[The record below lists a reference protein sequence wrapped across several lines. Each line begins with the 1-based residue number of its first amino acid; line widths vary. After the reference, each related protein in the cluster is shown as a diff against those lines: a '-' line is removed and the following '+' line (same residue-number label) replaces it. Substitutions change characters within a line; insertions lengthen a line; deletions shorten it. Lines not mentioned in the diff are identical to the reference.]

1 MAGIRLSGLASGI
14 DTETMIKQLMQAE
27 RAPVDRLSQKKQTLT
42 WQRDAYREMNR
53 GLLDLR
59 TAASDM
65 LLSKNYTAKTAA
77 SSDSSKVTVTA
88 GSTSTTG
95 SVTIDKITNLA
106 SSSSLVLSRNASIT
120 NNITSDTKLNVSG
133 LVAKDGLGKME
144 LELNTYQADGTLG
157 TAVIMNFDGTST
169 IGDLVSKINSDKS
182 LGLSAVFNDITG
194 KLVLTRQNTGKLAA
208 SNEIIWMDKN
218 QSVFDSTTEPVKKA
232 VEGQNAVYSIGGTLL
247 EQKTNT
253 FTQNGLTITLAGT
266 STTPV
271 TLNTKLD
278 TQANFDSI
286 KKFVDKYNEMIDKMN
301 KKVREEKYRDFQPLT
316 DAQRKDLS
324 EDEVKKWEEKAISG
338 VLKNDSYLRDGMASF
353 RSALSSEI
361 DTGYSYTSGT
371 ETSQLKYMSQIGIT
385 STSDFRDG
393 GKLKIDE
400 TKLKKMLE
408 EQPEGVY
415 KLFTVDAPPPV
426 TNPDGTITKN
436 PGGLDGFVRQIQGF
450 ATTMRDKISKVAG
463 LDGAVATTYRL
474 GKSLADLDK
483 SMLTWEDK
491 LKTKEDS
498 YYRRFAAMEKAMSQA
513 NSQSATLSNYLTQG

>member
-53 GLLDLR
+53 GLLELR

-65 LLSKNYTAKTAA
+65 LLSKNYVAKAA
-77 SSDSSKVTVTA
+77 TSSDSSKIAVTANVSSVVGSITIEKIGQLASAASVTV
-88 GSTSTTG
+88 
-95 SVTIDKITNLA
+95 
-106 SSSSLVLSRNASIT
+106 
-120 NNITSDTKLNVSG
+120 
-133 LVAKDGLGKME
+133 
-144 LELNTYQADGTLG
+144 QGTLG
-157 TAVIMNFDGTST
+157 QSSDTTLADSELFQVDGS
-169 IGDLVSKINSDKS
+169 GKVNVQINSFAANGAAISETISLDSTQKLSDLISAINGKSS
-182 LGLSAVFNDITG
+182 LGMSAVYNEITG
-194 KLVLTRQNTGKLAA
+194 KLVLTKTSTGKLNPDGADITIRDA
-208 SNEIIWMDKN
+208 NADTELVNSQSPTLGKDGKN
-218 QSVFDSTTEPVKKA
+218 AEYT
-232 VEGQNAVYSIGGTLL
+232 IGGQVL
-247 EQKTNT
+247 EQRTNT
-253 FTQNGLTITLAGT
+253 FTQNGLTITLNGASDT
-266 STTPV
+266 AT

-286 KKFVDKYNEMIDKMN
+286 KKFVDKYNDLIDKMN

-324 EDEVKKWEEKAISG
+324 EDEVKKWEEKAVSG
-338 VLKNDSYLRDGMASF
+338 VLKNDSFLRDGLTSF
-353 RSALSSEI
+353 RGAISAKI
-361 DTGYSYTSGT
+361 DTGYSYIVDSKTVKLNT
-371 ETSQLKYMSQIGIT
+371 MAQIGIT

-393 GKLKIDE
+393 GKLKLDE

-408 EQPEGVY
+408 EHPEGVY
-415 KLFTVDAPPPV
+415 KLFTVDAPETV

-436 PGGLDGFVRQIQGF
+436 LEGLDGFVRQIQGF

-463 LDGAVATTYRL
+463 LDGAIATTYRL

-483 SMLTWEDK
+483 SMLTWNDK

-513 NSQSATLSNYLTQG
+513 NNQSATLANYLSQG

>member
-65 LLSKNYTAKTAA
+65 LLSKNYTAKTAT
-77 SSDSSKVTVTA
+77 SSDASKVVVTA
-88 GSTSTTG
+88 SPAATAG
-95 SVTIDKITNLA
+95 SVTIDSVTQLA
-106 SSSSLVLSRNASIT
+106 SASSLVISRNASATGSI
-120 NNITSDTKLNVSG
+120 SSQTKLDASG
-133 LVAKDGLGKME
+133 LVAKDGSGNME
-144 LELNTYQADGTLG
+144 LELSTYQADGTAG
-157 TAVIMNFDGTST
+157 TPVTMKFDGTAT

-208 SNEIIWMDKN
+208 SNEISWTDKN
-218 QSVFDSTTEPVKKA
+218 TPVVGTEPVKTATVGK
-232 VEGQNAVYSIGGTLL
+232 NAIYSIGGPAL

-253 FTQNGLTITLAGT
+253 FTQNGLTITLNGT
-266 STTPV
+266 STTA
-271 TLNTKLD
+271 TTINTKLD

-286 KKFVDKYNEMIDKMN
+286 KKFVDKYNDLIDKMN

-324 EDEVKKWEEKAISG
+324 EDEVKKWEEKAMSG
-338 VLKNDSYLRDGMASF
+338 VLKNDSFLREGMDAF
-353 RSALSSEI
+353 RSAISSKI
-361 DTGYSYTSGT
+361 DTGYSYTVDSKSV
-371 ETSQLKYMSQIGIT
+371 ELNYMSQIGIT

-415 KLFTVDAPPPV
+415 KLFTADAPEPV
-426 TNPDGTITKN
+426 KNSDGSVTPN

-491 LKTKEDS
+491 LTKKENA
-498 YYRRFAAMEKAMSQA
+498 YYRRFAAMEQAMNQA
-513 NSQSATLSNYLTQG
+513 NSQSATLASYLGQ

>member
-65 LLSKNYTAKTAA
+65 LLSKNYTAKTAS
-77 SSDSSKVTVTA
+77 SSDASKVSVSASPTA
-88 GSTSTTG
+88 TAG
-95 SVTIDKITNLA
+95 SVTIDSVTQLA
-106 SSSSLVLSRNASIT
+106 SASSLVISRNSSLSGAVS
-120 NNITSDTKLNVSG
+120 SQTKLDASG
-133 LVAKDGLGKME
+133 LVGKDGAGNME
-144 LELNTYQADGTLG
+144 LELSTYQADGTTG
-157 TAVIMNFDGTST
+157 TPVTMKFDGTAT

-182 LGLSAVFNDITG
+182 IGLSAVFNDITG
-194 KLVLTRQNTGKLAA
+194 KLVLTRQSTGELAA
-208 SNEIIWMDKN
+208 SNEISWTDKN
-218 QSVFDSTTEPVKKA
+218 TPAVGTEPIKTEVAGK
-232 VEGQNAVYSIGGTLL
+232 NAIYSIGGTAL

-253 FTQNGLTITLAGT
+253 FTQNGLTITLNGT
-266 STTPV
+266 STTA
-271 TLNTKLD
+271 TTINTKLD

-286 KKFVDKYNEMIDKMN
+286 KKFVDKYNDLIDKMN

-316 DAQRKDLS
+316 DAQRKELS
-324 EDEVKKWEEKAISG
+324 EDEVKKWEEKAMSG
-338 VLKNDSYLRDGMASF
+338 VLKNDSFLRDGMISF
-353 RSALSSEI
+353 RSVISSKI
-361 DTGYSYTSGT
+361 DTGYSYELDSKIVG
-371 ETSQLKYMSQIGIT
+371 LNYMSQIGIT

-393 GKLKIDE
+393 GKLAIDE
-400 TKLKKMLE
+400 IKLKKMLE

-415 KLFTVDAPPPV
+415 KLFTADAPEPV
-426 TNPDGTITKN
+426 KNPDGSVTTN
-436 PGGLDGFVRQIQGF
+436 PGGIDGFVRQIQGF
-450 ATTMRDKISKVAG
+450 AAIMRDKISKVAG

-491 LKTKEDS
+491 LKTKENA
-498 YYRRFAAMEKAMSQA
+498 YYRRFAAMEQAMNQA
-513 NSQSATLSNYLTQG
+513 NSQSATLASYLGQ

>member
-65 LLSKNYTAKTAA
+65 LLSKNYTAKTAT
-77 SSDSSKVTVTA
+77 SSDSSKVSVTA
-88 GSTSTTG
+88 SPAATAG
-95 SVTIDKITNLA
+95 SVTIDKIGQLA
-106 SSSSLVLSRNASIT
+106 SAASVTMITTAGKSSDTTLADSGMFTVTDGKINVQINSFSADGKAISETISLDATQKLSDLTSAINAKSSL
-120 NNITSDTKLNVSG
+120 G
-133 LVAKDGLGKME
+133 M
-144 LELNTYQADGTLG
+144 
-157 TAVIMNFDGTST
+157 
-169 IGDLVSKINSDKS
+169 
-182 LGLSAVFNDITG
+182 SAVYNDITG
-194 KLVLTRQNTGKLAA
+194 KLVLTKTSTGKLNPSGADITIRDA
-208 SNEIIWMDKN
+208 NANSEIVNSESLTMGQDGKN
-218 QSVFDSTTEPVKKA
+218 AKYT
-232 VEGQNAVYSIGGTLL
+232 IGGQEL
-247 EQKTNT
+247 EQRTNT
-253 FTQNGLTITLAGT
+253 FTQNGLTITLNGT
-266 STTPV
+266 ATTAT

-316 DAQRKDLS
+316 DAQRKELS

-338 VLKNDSYLRDGMASF
+338 VLKNDSFLRDGMNSF
-353 RSALSSEI
+353 RSAISAKI
-361 DTGYSYTSGT
+361 DTGYSYTADSKT
-371 ETSQLKYMSQIGIT
+371 IELNYMSQIGIT

-393 GKLKIDE
+393 GKLKLDE

-415 KLFTVDAPPPV
+415 KLFTSDAPEPLKDAQG
-426 TNPDGTITKN
+426 NPIPSIN
-436 PGGLDGFVRQIQGF
+436 GLDGFVRQIQGF

-463 LDGAVATTYRL
+463 LDGSVATTYRL

-491 LKTKEDS
+491 LTKKENA
-498 YYRRFAAMEKAMSQA
+498 YYRRFAAMEQAMNQA
-513 NSQSATLSNYLTQG
+513 NSQSATLASYLGQ

>member
-65 LLSKNYTAKTAA
+65 LLSKNYTAKTAT
-77 SSDSSKVTVTA
+77 SSDSSKVSVTA
-88 GSTSTTG
+88 SPAATAG
-95 SVTIDKITNLA
+95 SVTIDKIGQLA
-106 SSSSLVLSRNASIT
+106 SAASVTMITAAGKSSDTTLADSGMFTVTDGKINVQINSFSADGKAISETISLDATQKLSDLTSAINAKSSL
-120 NNITSDTKLNVSG
+120 G
-133 LVAKDGLGKME
+133 M
-144 LELNTYQADGTLG
+144 
-157 TAVIMNFDGTST
+157 
-169 IGDLVSKINSDKS
+169 
-182 LGLSAVFNDITG
+182 SAVYNDITG
-194 KLVLTRQNTGKLAA
+194 KLVLTKTSTGKLNPSGADITIRDA
-208 SNEIIWMDKN
+208 NANSEIVNSESLTMGQDGKN
-218 QSVFDSTTEPVKKA
+218 AKYT
-232 VEGQNAVYSIGGTLL
+232 IGGQEL
-247 EQKTNT
+247 EQRTNT
-253 FTQNGLTITLAGT
+253 FTQNGLTITLNGT
-266 STTPV
+266 ATTAT

-316 DAQRKDLS
+316 DAQRKELS

-338 VLKNDSYLRDGMASF
+338 VLKNDSFLRDGMNSF
-353 RSALSSEI
+353 RSAISAKI
-361 DTGYSYTSGT
+361 DTGYSYTADSKT
-371 ETSQLKYMSQIGIT
+371 IELNYMSQIGIT

-393 GKLKIDE
+393 GKLKLDE

-415 KLFTVDAPPPV
+415 KLFTTDAPEP
-426 TNPDGTITKN
+426 TKDAQGNPIPGTA
-436 PGGLDGFVRQIQGF
+436 GLDGFVRQIQGF

-463 LDGAVATTYRL
+463 LDGSVSTTYRL

-483 SMLTWEDK
+483 SMLTWADK
-491 LKTKEDS
+491 LTSKENA
-498 YYRRFAAMEKAMSQA
+498 YYRRFAAMEQAMSQA
-513 NSQSATLSNYLTQG
+513 NSQSATLASYLGQ

>member
-65 LLSKNYTAKTAA
+65 LLSKNYTSKIATSSDATKVSVTA
-77 SSDSSKVTVTA
+77 SSGAVA
-88 GSTSTTG
+88 G
-95 SVTIDKITNLA
+95 SVTIDSVTQLA
-106 SSSSLVLSRNASIT
+106 SAASATIQTSPIQSSSTTLADSKLFTVNGDGKVNVQINTFTADGVAVNETISLNGTQTLADLTAAINSKTSLGMNAVYNDIKGKFVLTKNSTGVLNASSPDILVKDA
-120 NNITSDTKLNVSG
+120 NI
-133 LVAKDGLGKME
+133 
-144 LELNTYQADGTLG
+144 GT
-157 TAVIMNFDGTST
+157 
-169 IGDLVSKINSDKS
+169 DLVSSSDPVMGKKGIN
-182 LGLSAVFNDITG
+182 ARYT
-194 KLVLTRQNTGKLAA
+194 
-208 SNEIIWMDKN
+208 
-218 QSVFDSTTEPVKKA
+218 
-232 VEGQNAVYSIGGTLL
+232 IGGQEL

-253 FTQNGLTITLAGT
+253 FTQNGLTITLNGT
-266 STTPV
+266 STTA
-271 TLNTKLD
+271 TTINTKLD

-286 KKFVDKYNEMIDKMN
+286 KKFVDKYNEMMDKMN

-371 ETSQLKYMSQIGIT
+371 ETIQLKYMSQIGIT

-393 GKLKIDE
+393 GKLKLDE

-436 PGGLDGFVRQIQGF
+436 PGGLDGFVRQIQEF

-483 SMLTWEDK
+483 SMLTWTDK

-513 NSQSATLSNYLTQG
+513 NNQSATLTNYLTQG

>member
-65 LLSKNYTAKTAA
+65 LLSKNYTSKIATSSDATKVSVTA
-77 SSDSSKVTVTA
+77 SSGA
-88 GSTSTTG
+88 IAG
-95 SVTIDKITNLA
+95 SVTLDSVTQLA
-106 SSSSLVLSRNASIT
+106 SAASATIQTSPIQSSSTTLADSKLFNVNGDGKVNVQINTFTSDGVAVNETISLNGTQTLADLTAAINSKTSLGMNAVYNDIKGKFVLTKTSTGVLNASSPDILVKDA
-120 NNITSDTKLNVSG
+120 NI
-133 LVAKDGLGKME
+133 
-144 LELNTYQADGTLG
+144 GT
-157 TAVIMNFDGTST
+157 
-169 IGDLVSKINSDKS
+169 DLVSSSDP
-182 LGLSAVFNDITG
+182 VMG
-194 KLVLTRQNTGKLAA
+194 KKGV
-208 SNEIIWMDKN
+208 
-218 QSVFDSTTEPVKKA
+218 
-232 VEGQNAVYSIGGTLL
+232 NARYTIGGQEL

-253 FTQNGLTITLAGT
+253 FTQNGLTITLNGT
-266 STTPV
+266 STTA
-271 TLNTKLD
+271 TTINTKLD

-316 DAQRKDLS
+316 DAQRKELS

-338 VLKNDSYLRDGMASF
+338 VLKNDSFLRDGMTSF
-353 RSALSSEI
+353 RSAISAKI

-371 ETSQLKYMSQIGIT
+371 DTIQLNYMSQIGIT

-393 GKLKIDE
+393 GKLKLDE
-400 TKLKKMLE
+400 TKLKKVLE

-415 KLFTVDAPPPV
+415 KLFTADAPEPAKDGQG
-426 TNPDGTITKN
+426 NPIPSTAGI
-436 PGGLDGFVRQIQGF
+436 DGFVRQIQGF

-513 NSQSATLSNYLTQG
+513 NSQSATLTNYLTQG

>member
-65 LLSKNYTAKTAA
+65 LLSKNYTAKTAT
-77 SSDSSKVTVTA
+77 SSDSSKVSVTA
-88 GSTSTTG
+88 SPAATAG
-95 SVTIDKITNLA
+95 SVTIDKIGQLA
-106 SSSSLVLSRNASIT
+106 SAASVTMITTAGKSSDTTLADSGMFTVTDGKINVQINSFSADGKAISETISLDATQKLSDLTSAINAKSSL
-120 NNITSDTKLNVSG
+120 G
-133 LVAKDGLGKME
+133 M
-144 LELNTYQADGTLG
+144 
-157 TAVIMNFDGTST
+157 
-169 IGDLVSKINSDKS
+169 
-182 LGLSAVFNDITG
+182 SAVYNDITG
-194 KLVLTRQNTGKLAA
+194 KLVLTKTSTGKLNPNGADITIRDA
-208 SNEIIWMDKN
+208 NANSEIVNSESLTMGQDGKN
-218 QSVFDSTTEPVKKA
+218 AKYT
-232 VEGQNAVYSIGGTLL
+232 IGGQEL
-247 EQKTNT
+247 EQRTNT
-253 FTQNGLTITLAGT
+253 FTQNGLTITLNGT
-266 STTPV
+266 ATTAT

-316 DAQRKDLS
+316 DAQRKELS

-338 VLKNDSYLRDGMASF
+338 VLKNDSFLRDGMNSF
-353 RSALSSEI
+353 RSAISAKI
-361 DTGYSYTSGT
+361 DTGYSYTADSKT
-371 ETSQLKYMSQIGIT
+371 IELNYMSQIGIT

-393 GKLKIDE
+393 GKLKLDE

-415 KLFTVDAPPPV
+415 KLFTTDAPEPAKDAQG
-426 TNPDGTITKN
+426 NPIPGTA
-436 PGGLDGFVRQIQGF
+436 GLDGFVRQIQGF

-463 LDGAVATTYRL
+463 LDGSVSTTYRL

-483 SMLTWEDK
+483 SMLTWADK
-491 LKTKEDS
+491 LTSKENA
-498 YYRRFAAMEKAMSQA
+498 YYRRFAAMEQAMSQA
-513 NSQSATLSNYLTQG
+513 NSQSATLASYLGQ